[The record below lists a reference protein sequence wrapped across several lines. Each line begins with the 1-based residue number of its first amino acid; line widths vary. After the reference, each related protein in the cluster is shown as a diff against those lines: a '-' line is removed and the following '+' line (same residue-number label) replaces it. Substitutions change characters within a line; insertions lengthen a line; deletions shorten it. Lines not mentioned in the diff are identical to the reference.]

1 MYNALFKIYFDL
13 SEMFFVLE
21 VVVFFNIHSVILP
34 ESILAGNHDQKGR
47 QISGY
52 HG

>member
-1 MYNALFKIYFDL
+1 MNNPLFKIYFHL
-13 SEMFFVLE
+13 SKMFFVLE

-34 ESILAGNHDQKGR
+34 ESILAGNYDQKGR
-47 QISGY
+47 RINGY